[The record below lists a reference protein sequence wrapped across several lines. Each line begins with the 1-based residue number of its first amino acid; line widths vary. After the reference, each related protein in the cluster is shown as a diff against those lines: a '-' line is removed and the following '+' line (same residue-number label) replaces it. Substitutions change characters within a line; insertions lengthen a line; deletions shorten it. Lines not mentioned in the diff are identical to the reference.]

1 MRRALRFLL
10 ACVLAFTAGS
20 ALGVA
25 YDGTAAHADDSA
37 VSLPSVESQTLP
49 DALSAC
55 FHAYGIGSDTPDA
68 FVYADC
74 VNAAYAHFLGRG
86 WHSKLWNV

>member
-1 MRRALRFLL
+1 MRRALRFIL
-10 ACVLAFTAGS
+10 ALVLAFTLGS
-20 ALGVA
+20 AVGIA

-37 VSLPSVESQTLP
+37 LSLPSVESATLP

-55 FHAYGIGSDTPDA
+55 YHAYGTGSDTPNA

-74 VNAAYAHFLGRG
+74 VNAAYAHFYGPG
-86 WHSKLWNV
+86 HHSRLWNN